1 MRSLF
6 QKSLISSGILIV
18 SLALAGNAMAAN
30 SHVKARTTAV
40 QSSYRPTV
48 DVAAIPP
55 YPNYSS
61 SPSSVSP
68 SRGGFDVAANPP
80 YSYPTASFGGPGINV
95 GQLIGA
101 VLGGL
106 PPQYAAIV
114 QNAMTHRGSH
124 GSSGTYDS
132 TWDSPTY
139 DTSSPTDTSVQDS
152 LNEQSEAQSLQE
164 MNDTNAMTASMAA
177 AEQQNDAANA
187 AALQTEINAGM

>member
-6 QKSLISSGILIV
+6 QKSFVTTGLV
-18 SLALAGNAMAAN
+18 VASLSLVGNAMAAN
-30 SHVKARTTAV
+30 AHARTKVSATQPRA
-40 QSSYRPTV
+40 TV

-55 YPNYSS
+55 YPNYTSS
-61 SPSSVSP
+61 ASPSSP
-68 SRGGFDVAANPP
+68 SRGGFDVAASPA
-80 YSYPTASFGGPGINV
+80 YSYPYRGAGYPAGIDV
-95 GQLIGA
+95 GQLVGSM
-101 VLGGL
+101 LGML

-114 QNAMTHRGSH
+114 QNAMTHPGSH

-139 DTSSPTDTSVQDS
+139 DTSSPPDTSVQDS
-152 LNEQSEAQSLQE
+152 LNEQAEAQSLQE

-177 AEQQNDAANA
+177 AEEQNDAANA